1 MHSEHKFVGCF
12 IEMIMGL
19 WLRQKISSEVL
30 LALPLL
36 ERKVRGREILSL
48 AVSIEKGVSI
58 VFLMKHIDLLMCCIH
73 N

>member
-19 WLRQKISSEVL
+19 RLRQKISSEVL
-30 LALPLL
+30 LALSLL

-48 AVSIEKGVSI
+48 AVSIDKGV
-58 VFLMKHIDLLMCCIH
+58 
-73 N
+73 